1 MANFA
6 GVSVFWG
13 SSYRRYTMF
22 IKFWIFLGKSATPS
36 ESFEFLRH
44 EVPVRLAHI
53 MKEINLLPRNL
64 RRMPSVELVK
74 SWYII
79 DCFISSFL
87 TVNLKT
93 M

>member
-1 MANFA
+1 
-6 GVSVFWG
+6 
-13 SSYRRYTMF
+13 MF
-22 IKFWIFLGKSATPS
+22 IYYMMIALGKSATPS

-74 SWYII
+74 SWYDHDYQKFII
-79 DCFISSFL
+79 INN
-87 TVNLKT
+87 NLNSLLLC
-93 M
+93 

>member
-1 MANFA
+1 
-6 GVSVFWG
+6 
-13 SSYRRYTMF
+13 MF
-22 IKFWIFLGKSATPS
+22 IKLWIFLGKSATPS

-79 DCFISSFL
+79 LIITFHVFSLLVSKSCSNNI
-87 TVNLKT
+87 
-93 M
+93 